1 MPKILVKKSN
11 PLKGS
16 VKIDGAK
23 NAVLPIIAATLLAKG
38 KSTLNGVPNLKDVHV
53 ISDLLRHLGAEV
65 EYNNNT
71 LTVDATNITTCEA
84 PYELVRKM
92 RASFLV
98 MGPLL
103 ARFNHTKISMPGG
116 CAIGTRPIDLHLK
129 GFKHLG
135 AKVDMDHGFVEATTE
150 KLVGN
155 KLYLDFPSVGATEN
169 IMMAAALAEGTTIIE
184 NAAEEPEIVDLANF
198 LNEMGANVKGAGTNT
213 IKIKGVK
220 ELIGTEHNVIPD
232 RIEAATYMVAAA
244 MTKGDITIENVIM
257 DHLKPVTAKLIEAG
271 CEIIEMENA
280 VRVIGPEVLK
290 PIDIKTLPHPGFPT
304 DVQAQF
310 MAMLTVANG
319 SGTVIETVFEN
330 RFMHV
335 AEFNRMGADIKIEG
349 RSAIVKGVNHVE
361 TVIRDGRPHGKLCI
375 GFTPDEE
382 IGEGADLF
390 DIPGFGAD
398 FAYTVDGGDAGDIEY
413 ENFNAAAATVTIH
426 GFSVHPGSAK
436 DTMINASNVAMEFH
450 GALPVMARPET
461 TEGCLKER
469 SPCRACF

>member
-1 MPKILVKKSN
+1 MAKIIVKKSN

-38 KSTLNGVPNLKDVHV
+38 KSVIKEVPNFRDVHV

-65 EYNNNT
+65 EYEGKT

-103 ARFNHTKISMPGG
+103 SRFNYTKISMPGG

-129 GFKHLG
+129 GFKCLG
-135 AKVDMDHGFVEATTE
+135 ADVEIDHGFVEARTE
-150 KLVGN
+150 KLKGS

-169 IMMAAALAEGTTIIE
+169 IMMAACLAEGTTIIE

-198 LNEMGANVKGAGTNT
+198 LNEMGADVKGAGTNT
-213 IKIKGVK
+213 IRIKGVK
-220 ELIGTEHNVIPD
+220 ELRGAEHTVIPD

-244 MTKGDITIENVIM
+244 MTKGDIVIENVLM
-257 DHLKPVTAKLIEAG
+257 EHLKPVTAKLKEAG
-271 CEIIEMENA
+271 CKIIELENA
-280 VRVIGPEVLK
+280 VRVIGPETLK

-310 MAMLTVANG
+310 MAMLTIAK
-319 SGTVIETVFEN
+319 GTGVVIETVFEN
-330 RFMHV
+330 RYMHV
-335 AEFNRMGADIKIEG
+335 AEFNRMGANIKIEG
-349 RSAIVKGVNHVE
+349 RTAVVKGVDQLYGAKVNA
-361 TVIRDGRPHGKLCI
+361 TDLRAGAALILCGLI
-375 GFTPDEE
+375 AEGDTE
-382 IGEGADLF
+382 IGEIYHIQRGYV
-390 DIPGFGAD
+390 DIDKKITAL
-398 FAYTVDGGDAGDIEY
+398 GGNIEIV
-413 ENFNAAAATVTIH
+413 E
-426 GFSVHPGSAK
+426 
-436 DTMINASNVAMEFH
+436 D
-450 GALPVMARPET
+450 
-461 TEGCLKER
+461 
-469 SPCRACF
+469 

>member
-1 MPKILVKKSN
+1 MAKIIVKKSN

-38 KSTLNGVPNLKDVHV
+38 KSVIKEVPNLRDVHV

-65 EYNNNT
+65 EYEGKT

-103 ARFNHTKISMPGG
+103 SRFNHTKISMPGG

-129 GFKHLG
+129 GFKCLG
-135 AKVDMDHGFVEATTE
+135 ADVDIDHGFVEARTE
-150 KLVGN
+150 KLKGS

-169 IMMAAALAEGTTIIE
+169 IMMAACLAEGTTIIE

-198 LNEMGANVKGAGTNT
+198 LNEMGADVKGAGTNT
-213 IKIKGVK
+213 IRIKGVK
-220 ELIGTEHNVIPD
+220 ELRGAEHTVIPD

-244 MTKGDITIENVIM
+244 MTKGDIVIENVLM
-257 DHLKPVTAKLIEAG
+257 EHLKPVTAKLKEAG
-271 CEIIEMENA
+271 CKIIELENA
-280 VRVIGPEVLK
+280 VRVIGPETLK

-310 MAMLTVANG
+310 MAMLTIAK
-319 SGTVIETVFEN
+319 GTGVVIETVFEN
-330 RFMHV
+330 RYMHV
-335 AEFNRMGADIKIEG
+335 AEFNRMGANIKIEG
-349 RSAIVKGVNHVE
+349 RTAVVKGVDQLYGAKVNA
-361 TVIRDGRPHGKLCI
+361 TDLRAGAALILCGLI
-375 GFTPDEE
+375 AEGDTE
-382 IGEGADLF
+382 IGEIYHIQRGYV
-390 DIPGFGAD
+390 DIDKKITAL
-398 FAYTVDGGDAGDIEY
+398 GGNIEIV
-413 ENFNAAAATVTIH
+413 E
-426 GFSVHPGSAK
+426 
-436 DTMINASNVAMEFH
+436 D
-450 GALPVMARPET
+450 
-461 TEGCLKER
+461 
-469 SPCRACF
+469 

>member
-1 MPKILVKKSN
+1 MAKIIVKKSN

-38 KSTLNGVPNLKDVHV
+38 KSVIKEVPNLRDVHV

-65 EYNNNT
+65 EYEGKT

-103 ARFNHTKISMPGG
+103 SRFNHTKISMPGG

-129 GFKHLG
+129 GFKCLG
-135 AKVDMDHGFVEATTE
+135 ADVEIDHGFVEARTE
-150 KLVGN
+150 KLKGS

-169 IMMAAALAEGTTIIE
+169 IMMAACLAEGTTIIE

-198 LNEMGANVKGAGTNT
+198 LNEMGADVKGAGTNT
-213 IKIKGVK
+213 IRIKGVK
-220 ELIGTEHNVIPD
+220 ELRGAEHTVIPD

-244 MTKGDITIENVIM
+244 MTKGDIVIENVLM
-257 DHLKPVTAKLIEAG
+257 EHLKPVTAKLKEAG
-271 CEIIEMENA
+271 CKIIELENA
-280 VRVIGPEVLK
+280 VRVIGPETLK

-310 MAMLTVANG
+310 MAMLTIAK
-319 SGTVIETVFEN
+319 GTGVVIETVFEN
-330 RFMHV
+330 RYMHV
-335 AEFNRMGADIKIEG
+335 AEFNRMGANIKIEG
-349 RSAIVKGVNHVE
+349 RTAVVKGVDQLYGAKVNA
-361 TVIRDGRPHGKLCI
+361 TDLRAGAALILCGI
-375 GFTPDEE
+375 IAEGDTE
-382 IGEGADLF
+382 IGEIYHIQRGYV
-390 DIPGFGAD
+390 DIDKKITAL
-398 FAYTVDGGDAGDIEY
+398 GGNIEIV
-413 ENFNAAAATVTIH
+413 E
-426 GFSVHPGSAK
+426 
-436 DTMINASNVAMEFH
+436 D
-450 GALPVMARPET
+450 
-461 TEGCLKER
+461 
-469 SPCRACF
+469 

>member
-1 MPKILVKKSN
+1 MAKIIVRKSN
-11 PLKGS
+11 PLVGK

-23 NAVLPIIAATLLAKG
+23 NAVLPIIAATLLAEG
-38 KSTLNGVPNLKDVHV
+38 KSVLKGVPDLKDVHV

-65 EYNNNT
+65 EYKDGN
-71 LTVDATNITTCEA
+71 LTVDASNINTCEA

-103 ARFNHTKISMPGG
+103 ARFNKTKISMPGG

-129 GFKHLG
+129 GFKALG
-135 AKVDMDHGFVEATTE
+135 ANVIIDHGFVEANTE
-150 KLVGN
+150 KLVGS

-169 IMMAAALAEGTTIIE
+169 IMLAASLAEGTTIIE

-198 LNEMGANVKGAGTNT
+198 LNEMGADVKGAGTNT

-220 ELIGTEHNVIPD
+220 SLKGAEHNVIPD

-257 DHLKPVTAKLIEAG
+257 EHLKPVTAKLIEAG
-271 CEIIEMENA
+271 CEVIEMENA

-290 PIDIKTLPHPGFPT
+290 SVDIKTLPHPGFPT

-310 MAMLTVANG
+310 MAMDVVANG
-319 SGTVIETVFEN
+319 TGVVIETVFEN

-335 AEFNRMGADIKIEG
+335 AEFNRMGANIKIEG
-349 RSAIVKGVNHVE
+349 RSAIVTGVDKLYGSKVKATDLRAGAALILCGLIAEGE
-361 TVIRDGRPHGKLCI
+361 T
-375 GFTPDEE
+375 E
-382 IGEGADLF
+382 IG
-390 DIPGFGAD
+390 DIYHIQRG
-398 FAYTVDGGDAGDIEY
+398 YVDIDKKITALGGNIEII
-413 ENFNAAAATVTIH
+413 E
-426 GFSVHPGSAK
+426 
-436 DTMINASNVAMEFH
+436 D
-450 GALPVMARPET
+450 
-461 TEGCLKER
+461 
-469 SPCRACF
+469 

>member
-1 MPKILVKKSN
+1 MAKIVVSKSN
-11 PLKGS
+11 PLKGN

-23 NAVLPIIAATLLAKG
+23 NAVLPIITATLLAKG
-38 KSTLNGVPNLKDVHV
+38 KSTLRGVPNLRDVHV
-53 ISDLLRHLGAEV
+53 ISDLLRHLGAKV
-65 EYNNNT
+65 EYKDDV
-71 LTVDATNITTCEA
+71 LTVDASNITTCEA

-103 ARFNHTKISMPGG
+103 ARFNNTKISMPGG

-129 GFKHLG
+129 GFKCLG
-135 AKVDMDHGFVEATTE
+135 ADVDMDHGFVEARTE
-150 KLVGN
+150 KLVGA

-198 LNEMGANVKGAGTNT
+198 LNEMGANIKGAGTDT
-213 IKIKGVK
+213 IKITGVK
-220 ELIGTEHNVIPD
+220 ELHGAEHNVIPD

-257 DHLKPVTAKLIEAG
+257 EHLKPVTAKLKEAG

-319 SGTVIETVFEN
+319 SGVVIETVFEN

-335 AEFNRMGADIKIEG
+335 AEFNRMGANIKIEG
-349 RSAIVKGVNHVE
+349 RSAIVNGVKQLHGASVNATDLRAGAALILCGLIAEGE
-361 TVIRDGRPHGKLCI
+361 TQ
-375 GFTPDEE
+375 
-382 IGEGADLF
+382 IGEIYHIQRGYV
-390 DIPGFGAD
+390 DIDKKISAL
-398 FAYTVDGGDAGDIEY
+398 GGNIKIVED
-413 ENFNAAAATVTIH
+413 
-426 GFSVHPGSAK
+426 
-436 DTMINASNVAMEFH
+436 
-450 GALPVMARPET
+450 
-461 TEGCLKER
+461 
-469 SPCRACF
+469 

>member
-1 MPKILVKKSN
+1 MAKIIVKKSN

-38 KSTLNGVPNLKDVHV
+38 KSVIKEVPNLRDVHV

-65 EYNNNT
+65 EYEGKT

-103 ARFNHTKISMPGG
+103 SRFNHTKISMPGG

-129 GFKHLG
+129 GFKCLG
-135 AKVDMDHGFVEATTE
+135 ADVEIDHGFVEARTE
-150 KLVGN
+150 KLKGS

-169 IMMAAALAEGTTIIE
+169 IMMAACLAEGTTIIE

-198 LNEMGANVKGAGTNT
+198 LNEMGADVKGAGTNT
-213 IKIKGVK
+213 IRIKGVK
-220 ELIGTEHNVIPD
+220 ELRGAEHTVIPD

-244 MTKGDITIENVIM
+244 MTKGDIVIENVLM
-257 DHLKPVTAKLIEAG
+257 EHLKPVTAKLKEAG
-271 CEIIEMENA
+271 CKIIELENA
-280 VRVIGPEVLK
+280 VRVIGPETLK

-310 MAMLTVANG
+310 MAMLTI
-319 SGTVIETVFEN
+319 SKGTGVVIETVFEN
-330 RFMHV
+330 RYMHV
-335 AEFNRMGADIKIEG
+335 AEFNRMGANIKIEG
-349 RSAIVKGVNHVE
+349 RTAVVKGVDQLYGAKVNA
-361 TVIRDGRPHGKLCI
+361 TDLRAGAALILCGLI
-375 GFTPDEE
+375 AEGDTE
-382 IGEGADLF
+382 IGEIYHIQRGYV
-390 DIPGFGAD
+390 DIDKKITAL
-398 FAYTVDGGDAGDIEY
+398 GGNIEIV
-413 ENFNAAAATVTIH
+413 E
-426 GFSVHPGSAK
+426 
-436 DTMINASNVAMEFH
+436 D
-450 GALPVMARPET
+450 
-461 TEGCLKER
+461 
-469 SPCRACF
+469 

>member
-1 MPKILVKKSN
+1 MAKIIVKKSN

-38 KSTLNGVPNLKDVHV
+38 KSVIKEVPNLRDVHV

-65 EYNNNT
+65 EYEGKT

-129 GFKHLG
+129 GFKCLG
-135 AKVDMDHGFVEATTE
+135 ADVEIDHGFVEARTE
-150 KLVGN
+150 KLKGS

-169 IMMAAALAEGTTIIE
+169 IMMAACLAEGTTIIE

-198 LNEMGANVKGAGTNT
+198 LNEMGADVKGAGTNT
-213 IKIKGVK
+213 IRIKGVK
-220 ELIGTEHNVIPD
+220 ELRGAEHTVIPD

-244 MTKGDITIENVIM
+244 MTKGDIVIENVLM
-257 DHLKPVTAKLIEAG
+257 EHLKPVTAKLKEAG
-271 CEIIEMENA
+271 CKIIELENA
-280 VRVIGPEVLK
+280 ARVIGPETLK

-310 MAMLTVANG
+310 MAMLTIAK
-319 SGTVIETVFEN
+319 GTGVVIETVFEN
-330 RFMHV
+330 RYMHV
-335 AEFNRMGADIKIEG
+335 AEFNRMGANIKIEG
-349 RSAIVKGVNHVE
+349 RTAVVKGVDQLYGAKVNA
-361 TVIRDGRPHGKLCI
+361 TDLRAGAALILCGLI
-375 GFTPDEE
+375 AEGDTE
-382 IGEGADLF
+382 IGEIYHIQRGYV
-390 DIPGFGAD
+390 DIDKKITAL
-398 FAYTVDGGDAGDIEY
+398 GGNIEIV
-413 ENFNAAAATVTIH
+413 E
-426 GFSVHPGSAK
+426 
-436 DTMINASNVAMEFH
+436 D
-450 GALPVMARPET
+450 
-461 TEGCLKER
+461 
-469 SPCRACF
+469 